1 MKILQNLIF
10 EIHNIFQFC
19 LNKYKSIDKKL
30 MGNTINSSKNT
41 NQQTLKIQIT
51 DKYSIKCS
59 YIDSNQKET
68 PIQLHNKSQQEEYNL
83 FSSIEFTQELF
94 TNPQDFKLYNIELY
108 GKEYGVIAEV
118 LFALIIS

>member
-83 FSSIEFTQELF
+83 FSSIEFATDLF
-94 TNPQDFKLYNIELY
+94 ANPHDFKLYNIELY
-108 GKEYGVIAEV
+108 GKNTV
-118 LFALIIS
+118 L